1 MFAEALNVT
10 NNPLDLVQSV
20 DKAPKEATNAEASTR
35 NIWSS
40 PAVPAINVAPIKG
53 KALKEATNAEASIG
67 TTQPSPAVP
76 AIDIAPIKDKAP
88 KEATNAE
95 ASTGTTRPSSTTNMV
110 ATPGR
115 LIHLLEDRSIL
126 EERKDYVRINEETF
140 ASPQPLGLP
149 KQAVSKYLSVHQEI
163 IPVIYNEDKLKYLAD
178 YFEDEEIEVSKVLIL
193 ARNSK
198 AIKLLH
204 VSLGRDIGLK
214 YLGLS

>member
-53 KALKEATNAEASIG
+53 KALKEATNAEASTG
-67 TTQPSPAVP
+67 TTRPFPTTN
-76 AIDIAPIKDKAP
+76 IAPIKDKAP